1 MKFFITILSALFFI
15 SCAAA
20 PPANKP
26 VIADSVKIEKN
37 KQTAVLNEVGATM
50 RTAQSIEKLGRDM
63 NSYRL
68 AGDAESRRTCNLL
81 MEDRR
86 REIADLETKI
96 KNLPENFHS
105 QLTPIL
111 ADLNECVSCS
121 KQAKES
127 CVKARA
133 STNKVIKEIYP

>member
-1 MKFFITILSALFFI
+1 MKFFITMLFTFFLMSCSAA
-15 SCAAA
+15 S
-20 PPANKP
+20 PPSKP
-26 VIADSVKIEKN
+26 AIPDATKIEKN
-37 KQTAVLNEVGATM
+37 KQTAILNEVGAIM
-50 RTAQSIEKLGRDM
+50 RDAQSLEKRGRDM

-68 AGDAESRRTCNLL
+68 AADAESRRTCNLL

-86 REIADLETKI
+86 REIADLEAKI
-96 KNLPENFHS
+96 RNLPDNFHS
-105 QLTPIL
+105 QLTPIF
-111 ADLNECVSCS
+111 ADLNDCVSCS